1 MAAYLGELAA
11 LATSVMWSGTA
22 TFFTFGARQVGSV
35 VINRMRL
42 LVALILLGVTHWV
55 LLGQPLPLQ
64 AEPDRWIWLGLSGV
78 IGLVLGDAFLFQSYL
93 WIGPRLGMLMMS
105 VAPVIA
111 ALLAWLFL
119 GESLTAL
126 QWAGVMVT
134 VGGVALVVLDRSQ
147 PRRQADAQ
155 RNYRLGIL
163 FGIGAAAGQAIGLI
177 LAKKGLMGD
186 FPALSGNVIRMT
198 AAASTMWLATL
209 LARQAAPT
217 WRRIWESPKVITPLL
232 AGSITGPFLGVWLSL
247 IAVQRTQIGVAST
260 LMALPPVFLLPIG
273 HFVFKER
280 IGLEAIAGTLVA
292 IGGVALLFLT

>member
-1 MAAYLGELAA
+1 VAAYLGELAA

-42 LVALILLGVTHWV
+42 LVALVLLVVTHW
-55 LLGQPLPLQ
+55 LFLGQLLPFY
-64 AEPDRWIWLGLSGV
+64 AEPQRWMWLGLSGI

-105 VAPVIA
+105 AAPVIA

-119 GESLTAL
+119 AENLTAL
-126 QWAGVMVT
+126 QWLGIVVT
-134 VGGVALVVLDRSQ
+134 VGGIALVVLDRSQ

-163 FGIGAAAGQAIGLI
+163 FGFGAAAGQAIGLN
-177 LAKKGLMGD
+177 LAKKGLGGD

-198 AAASTMWLATL
+198 AAAGSMWLATF

-217 WRRIWESPKVITPLL
+217 WRRVRESPAVITPLL

-247 IAVQRTQIGVAST
+247 IAVQRTPVGVAST
-260 LMALPPVFLLPIG
+260 LMALPPVFLLPVG
-273 HFVFKER
+273 HFIFKER
-280 IGLEAIAGTLVA
+280 IGFEAIAGTLAA
-292 IGGVALLFLT
+292 IVGVALLFLA

>member
-209 LARQAAPT
+209 LAHQAAPT